1 MAPNLPSKAD
11 YLIIG
16 GGTAGLVVASRLS
29 EDPNIQVV
37 VLESGPNCTGDP
49 RVKDPNA
56 WPTLSGSEV
65 DWQMKTVPQAGFN
78 DREQDQ
84 IAGKMLGGSS
94 ALNGMAWVPPSR
106 TGIDAWEALGN
117 PRWNWSSLLPYL
129 NKSITVTKPGETPC
143 GNGPI
148 QVSYPALEEG
158 KINQPLIEAWNEALK
173 GQGYEFTSNV
183 VREHK
188 TIGTRPYTATIDP
201 KSHSRSSADNTYAQ
215 QKRSNLQVITQAT
228 VHKIVFSTDSEGSRV
243 LASGVEVEYNGRT
256 IHIHAGKEVIL
267 AAGALHTPKLLEL
280 SGIGQ
285 KDRLTKLGIPVVL
298 DHPGVG
304 ENLQN
309 HIWSVLPTALKV
321 EEIPPG
327 IKSLAFTRLDQ
338 DDQEQILLKDSVQDS
353 SSRIIKSILQD
364 PDNASACLAF
374 SVMPGGV
381 ALLIAL
387 ASFPFSRGNTHI
399 VSADMNDK
407 PRIDP
412 QFFQNDI
419 DIEILARH
427 VQNLQKLTHA
437 PAFENILHPIEVSD
451 LETTKKTLREASALA
466 THHSCG
472 TAAMLP
478 REAGGVV
485 NENFR
490 VYGTKNVRVVD
501 ASVFPLIPHGNPMAT
516 VYAVAEKAA
525 DMMKDSDLSED

>member
-1 MAPNLPSKAD
+1 MASNLPSKAD

-29 EDPNIQVV
+29 EDPSIQVV
-37 VLESGPNCTGDP
+37 VLENGPNCTEDP

-56 WPTLSGSEV
+56 WPTLIGSEL
-65 DWQMKTVPQAGFN
+65 DWQMKTVPQAGLN
-78 DREQDQ
+78 GRDQDQ
-84 IAGKMLGGSS
+84 TAGKMLGGSS
-94 ALNGMAWVPPSR
+94 ALNGLAWVPPSR
-106 TGIDAWEALGN
+106 AGLDAWEALGN
-117 PRWNWSSLLPYL
+117 PRWNWASLLPYI
-129 NKSITVTKPGETPC
+129 NKSITVTRPGETPN

-158 KINQPLIEAWNEALK
+158 EINQPLIEAWNKALK
-173 GQGYEFTSNV
+173 GQGYDFTSNIV
-183 VREHK
+183 GEHQ

-201 KSHSRSSADNTYAQ
+201 ESHSRSSADNTYAQ
-215 QKRSNLQVITQAT
+215 QKRSNLQIITQAT
-228 VHKIVFSTDSEGSRV
+228 VQKIVFSDSKDSRA
-243 LASGVEVEYNGRT
+243 LATGVEVEFNGQI
-256 IHIHAGKEVIL
+256 IHIHVDKDVIL

-285 KDRLTKLGIPVVL
+285 KDRLSKLGIPVVV

-309 HIWSVLPTALKV
+309 HVWSVLPTALKV
-321 EEIPPG
+321 EGVPPG
-327 IKSLAFTRLDQ
+327 IKTLAFTRLGHTDR
-338 DDQEQILLKDSVQDS
+338 EQILLKDSTTNS
-353 SSRIIKSILQD
+353 SNSIIESILQD

-381 ALLIAL
+381 AIFIAL

-399 VSADMNDK
+399 LSSDVNAK
-407 PRIDP
+407 PRLDP

-419 DIEILARH
+419 DVEILARH
-427 VQNLQKLTHA
+427 VQNLQQLTHD
-437 PAFENILHPIEVSD
+437 PAFEKVLHKIEVTD
-451 LETTKKTLREASALA
+451 LETTKKTLREASALP

-485 NENFR
+485 NENCR

-501 ASVFPLIPHGNPMAT
+501 ASIFPLIPHGNPMAT
-516 VYAVAEKAA
+516 VYAVAEKAVN
-525 DMMKDSDLSED
+525 MMKDSDLSDD